1 MLMTQDARTKMS
13 RKMFFRSLWT
23 ALLVVVL
30 ACCAGSAVAQTGAD
44 RARANAIAAQGKKA
58 FVHKEFDAA
67 AELYLQAYELSK
79 VPLMLFNAA
88 RAKQE
93 ARKYLE
99 ARDLFRVY
107 KNLPKIG
114 LENYRA
120 AEEKILECDHELAIA
135 EAAKTPPPIV
145 GPHGEEPQGEGV
157 VVSVEV
163 TPTVGRPELM
173 AAARITLEP
182 RKLVSWQSGTG
193 VGLAIAG
200 IALMVSGASATSE
213 ANELPTTTRA
223 DQQAYREAFSNART
237 RWGIGA
243 AACALGVGFSSW
255 GVAKSLTFG
264 PDGAVFAV
272 KF

>member
-30 ACCAGSAVAQTGAD
+30 ACCAGSAVAQTVAD
-44 RARANAIAAQGKKA
+44 KERAHALAAQGRRA
-58 FVHKEFDAA
+58 FDQGKYDTA

-79 VPLMLFNAA
+79 VPRSLYNAA

-93 ARKYLE
+93 AGKFLE
-99 ARDLFRVY
+99 ARNLFRVF
-107 KNLPKIG
+107 KVLPKISI
-114 LENYRA
+114 EDFRA

-145 GPHGEEPQGEGV
+145 GEQPQGEGV
-157 VVSVEV
+157 AVSVEV

-193 VGLAIAG
+193 VGLAIVG
-200 IALMVSGASATSE
+200 IALMVSGAAATSE
-213 ANELPTTTRA
+213 ANELPTTTLA
-223 DQQAYREAFSNART
+223 EQQTYREAFSNART

-264 PDGAVFAV
+264 PNGAMFAV

>member
-1 MLMTQDARTKMS
+1 MLMTQDERTDMA

-23 ALLVVVL
+23 ALLVAVL

-107 KNLPKIG
+107 KNLPRIG

-120 AEEKILECDHELAIA
+120 AEEKILECDHELAVL

-145 GPHGEEPQGEGV
+145 GEKSQGESV

-163 TPTVGRPELM
+163 TRTAALPEVV
-173 AAARITLEP
+173 AAARITFEP

-193 VGLAIAG
+193 VGLAIVG
-200 IALMVSGASATSE
+200 IALMVSGSSATSD
-213 ANELPTTTRA
+213 ANTLPTATLA
-223 DQQAYREAFSNART
+223 EQQAYRDAFSSART
-237 RWGIGA
+237 RWGVGA

-264 PDGAVFAV
+264 PNGAMFAI